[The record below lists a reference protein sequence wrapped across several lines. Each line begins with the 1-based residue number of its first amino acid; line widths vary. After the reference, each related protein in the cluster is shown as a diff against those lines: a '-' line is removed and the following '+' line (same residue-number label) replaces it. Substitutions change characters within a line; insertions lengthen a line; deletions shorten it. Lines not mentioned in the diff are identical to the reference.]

1 MRIDAFLRQSPI
13 VQTSRAARTMEASL
27 NLVLQEEGVSVFEAL
42 MLAAIFFEKR
52 GEIKPSALAESFET
66 TRGNVR
72 HCISSLEAKGLVARQ
87 IDPNDARAVQLLLKP
102 QGRRRVVRVMGILDH
117 MQRRFEDEVGA
128 DKLAAMM
135 AQMRAVEKV
144 CAGSE

>member
-1 MRIDAFLRQSPI
+1 
-13 VQTSRAARTMEASL
+13 
-27 NLVLQEEGVSVFEAL
+27 
-42 MLAAIFFEKR
+42 
-52 GEIKPSALAESFET
+52 
-66 TRGNVR
+66 
-72 HCISSLEAKGLVARQ
+72 
-87 IDPNDARAVQLLLKP
+87 VQLLLKP